1 MSFVEGFL
9 TAPSPGMVSA
19 IVLNEHYPSEEAY
32 LEALAEALRVE
43 YETIVDSGFLLQLDC
58 PDLARERHNTYQDQ
72 PLEDFLGFA
81 GRVIDAINHALRNI
95 PRDRVRMH
103 VCWGNYEGPHDCD
116 VPLEDVIPVMRRA
129 KVGGFVLPFAN
140 PRHAHEFRY
149 VKDLLVDDEQTIV
162 AGVID
167 TTTNFVEHPEV
178 VADRLERVAAV
189 IGDPQS
195 SNGWNRLRLRI
206 HRGQGT
212 RCRGCR
218 VGQARGA
225 QRRRQARVLALVL
238 EWSERRGPAACS
250 RRIQKQQLWEECH
263 VQSVHQRPQVRRRP
277 PPLLCASLALF
288 STAATAAETWKFYM
302 HQSAPNFA
310 TSRGAKLLTEEIEKA
325 TNGELKMQLHLSGTL
340 QISPSDITKAVG
352 ENIVQLGDDLFNSG
366 NIPLAGIPRLP
377 MLVQSYE
384 DFTKAAAVLQPY
396 IEKAFAAKGS
406 TVLAAYSYP
415 MQVVWGKK
423 KLESLEDIKGLKLRV
438 AAPEQGEFVRR
449 FGGTSITMSAPE
461 VPSALDRG
469 VVDGIFTAGVGA
481 VLWKDLLKYGF
492 LIVVNVNNSYII
504 ANTEAFN
511 KLSPDL
517 QAKLRKVAADIG
529 RWNQDTMK
537 TEEAASQ
544 KTLGDAGY
552 VLTQAKP
559 AEIAKAVET
568 MKPYW
573 DEWAKSRGPEVVEAL
588 GKVRAA
594 LGR

>member
-1 MSFVEGFL
+1 MIS
-9 TAPSPGMVSA
+9 
-19 IVLNEHYPSEEAY
+19 
-32 LEALAEALRVE
+32 
-43 YETIVDSGFLLQLDC
+43 
-58 PDLARERHNTYQDQ
+58 
-72 PLEDFLGFA
+72 
-81 GRVIDAINHALRNI
+81 HAL
-95 PRDRVRMH
+95 
-103 VCWGNYEGPHDCD
+103 
-116 VPLEDVIPVMRRA
+116 
-129 KVGGFVLPFAN
+129 KTGGRIAASAAFGS
-140 PRHAHEFRY
+140 
-149 VKDLLVDDEQTIV
+149 LL
-162 AGVID
+162 
-167 TTTNFVEHPEV
+167 
-178 VADRLERVAAV
+178 L
-189 IGDPQS
+189 
-195 SNGWNRLRLRI
+195 L
-206 HRGQGT
+206 
-212 RCRGCR
+212 
-218 VGQARGA
+218 
-225 QRRRQARVLALVL
+225 
-238 EWSERRGPAACS
+238 GPAS
-250 RRIQKQQLWEECH
+250 
-263 VQSVHQRPQVRRRP
+263 
-277 PPLLCASLALF
+277 
-288 STAATAAETWKFYM
+288 AAETWKFYM

-340 QISPSDITKAVG
+340 QINPADITKAVG
-352 ENIVQLGDDLFNSG
+352 EGIVQFGDDLFNSG

-384 DFTKAAAVLQPY
+384 DFEKAAAVLAPY
-396 IEKAFAAKGS
+396 IEKSFADKGS

-423 KLESLEDIKGLKLRV
+423 KLENLDDIKGLKLRV

-481 VLWKDLLKYGF
+481 VLWKDLLKYGY

-504 ANTEAFN
+504 ANTEAYK

-517 QAKLRKVAADIG
+517 QAKLKKVAQDIG
-529 RWNQDTMK
+529 KWNQDTMR

-552 VLTQAKP
+552 VLTKATP
-559 AEIAKAVET
+559 AEIAKAVDT

-573 DEWAKSRGPEVVEAL
+573 DEWAKTRGPDVIEAL